1 MTRHLSVVT
10 LGSKGAESAA
20 VNWESTPDAYFLD
33 ALRDAAGAR
42 MRSQSLDYPLLA
54 TSDVMLA
61 MIATDRELWRQ
72 ISERAGISFEAYET
86 NLRWAVEHS
95 TETVDAG
102 ESALD
107 SDLEGIRLTSQLATA
122 AEAGNRIVEHF
133 ARRQRPDSRGILP
146 AVLLSLADV
155 DAGTGLS
162 EGGRESLRRAALL
175 TLRGD
180 DISDLD
186 ALIANSIVYSRRPE
200 AETSRETSSGTPAPA
215 AELAG
220 RTGFNLGTFLGA
232 FVISLL
238 GGLPLVFA
246 LGVGWLVRT
255 IAVRVR
261 RRRRYGTMAPVS
273 VLGLI
278 AAVALAVTAVT
289 GFGEDRQAVA
299 ELDTARTAIGEDK
312 LVVAM
317 KNLGSAGLL
326 ENESVSIMVLGS
338 CVDWALGYK
347 DYALFEAQVSLT
359 LGYEPEEETHYRGR
373 GCYLD
378 TPGAFRGFDFVK
390 ISQAWFIYPLPDK
403 DDAEGRGLLAL
414 AENTETPRINDRI
427 TALGCLSNRYDM
439 RMLAAFDFTVG
450 VNSAYRLGEGAT
462 PFAAIKRCL
471 RAKPMNEEY
480 AFRSDPRNS
489 VEEFYPVDEIERIPS
504 PQRHDPPDVCW
515 AKFPL
520 GGPCGVHE

>member
-1 MTRHLSVVT
+1 
-10 LGSKGAESAA
+10 
-20 VNWESTPDAYFLD
+20 
-33 ALRDAAGAR
+33 
-42 MRSQSLDYPLLA
+42 MRSQRLDYLLLA

-61 MIATDRELWRQ
+61 MIATDRELWKQ

-86 NLRWAVEHS
+86 NLRWAVKHS
-95 TETVDAG
+95 TEAVEAG

-107 SDLEGIRLTSQLATA
+107 SDLEGIRLTSQLAIA

-133 ARRQRPDSRGILP
+133 ARRKRPDSRGILP
-146 AVLLSLADV
+146 AALLSLADA

-162 EGGRESLRRAALL
+162 ESGRASLRRAALV

-180 DISDLD
+180 DISDFD
-186 ALIANSIVYSRRPE
+186 ALIANSIVYRRRPE
-200 AETSRETSSGTPAPA
+200 PEVPPETSGSGAPAPA
-215 AELAG
+215 AEFAE
-220 RTGFNLGTFLGA
+220 RAGFNLGTFLGA

-238 GGLPLVFA
+238 GGLPLAFA

-261 RRRRYGTMAPVS
+261 KRRRYGAMAPVS

-278 AAVALAVTAVT
+278 AAVALAVTAIT

-317 KNLGSAGLL
+317 KSLGSAGLL
-326 ENESVSIMVLGS
+326 ENESVSITVLSS
-338 CVDWALGYK
+338 CVDWALDYK

-378 TPGAFRGFDFVK
+378 TPGAFQGFDFVK

-403 DDAEGRGLLAL
+403 DDAEGRRLLAL
-414 AENTETPRINDRI
+414 AENTETPHINDRI

-439 RMLAAFDFTVG
+439 RTLAAFDFTVG
-450 VNSAYRLGEGAT
+450 LNSAYRLGEGAT
-462 PFAAIKRCL
+462 PFAAIKRCVL
-471 RAKPMNEEY
+471 AKAMKEEY
-480 AFRSDPRNS
+480 AFRPNLRNG
-489 VEEFYPVDEIERIPS
+489 VEEFYPTDDIERIPS
-504 PQRHDPPDVCW
+504 PQRHRPPNVCW

>member
-1 MTRHLSVVT
+1 
-10 LGSKGAESAA
+10 

-33 ALRDAAGAR
+33 ALRDAAEAR
-42 MRSQSLDYPLLA
+42 RHSQSLDYPLLA

-61 MIATDRELWRQ
+61 MVGTDRELWKQ

-102 ESALD
+102 ESVLD

-133 ARRQRPDSRGILP
+133 GRRKRPDSRGILP
-146 AVLLSLADV
+146 AVLLSLADA

-162 EGGRESLRRAALL
+162 ESGRASLRRAALV
-175 TLRGD
+175 TLRGE

-186 ALIANSIVYSRRPE
+186 ALIAISTVHRGRPE
-200 AETSRETSSGTPAPA
+200 PEVARETSGSSAPAPA
-215 AELAG
+215 AEF
-220 RTGFNLGTFLGA
+220 RERMGFNLGTFLGA

-238 GGLPLVFA
+238 GGLPLAFA

-255 IAVRVR
+255 IAVRAR
-261 RRRRYGTMAPVS
+261 RRRRYGAMAPIA

-278 AAVALAVTAVT
+278 AAIVLMVTAVT
-289 GFGEDRQAVA
+289 GFGEDRQAIA
-299 ELDTARTAIGEDK
+299 KLDTARTAIGEDK
-312 LVVAM
+312 LVLAM
-317 KNLGSAGLL
+317 KNLGGAGLL
-326 ENESVSIMVLGS
+326 ENESVSITVLSS

-347 DYALFEAQVSLT
+347 DWALFEAQYSLT

-373 GCYLD
+373 DCYLD

-403 DDAEGRGLLAL
+403 DDAEGGRLLAL
-414 AENTETPRINDRI
+414 AENTETPRIYDRI

-439 RMLAAFDFTVG
+439 RALAAFDFTVG

-480 AFRSDPRNS
+480 ALRLDPRS
-489 VEEFYPVDEIERIPS
+489 GVEEFYPTDEIERIPS
-504 PQRHDPPDVCW
+504 PQRHNPPDVCW